1 MDKKKE
7 TARLILRSHRIGRIA
22 CIIAEKLN
30 ISPLD
35 ALRRFYR
42 SNTCREFH
50 DRSSGLYLQ
59 GDLYVVND
67 YLNEANILF

>member
-22 CIIAEKLN
+22 CIIAKKLN
-30 ISPLD
+30 LSPLE

-42 SNTCREFH
+42 SETCREFH
-50 DRSSGLYLQ
+50 DRSTGLYLQ
-59 GDLYVVND
+59 GDLYLVN
-67 YLNEANILF
+67 NFFKEIQGA